1 MESIRTIIIDDHRL
15 FRAGLISLLE
25 LNDEIEV
32 VGDAGNGTEGLEL
45 VRTTNPDIVLL
56 DISFPDES
64 GTDICRSILKLE
76 TGARIIMLTMHT
88 GEEYL
93 AASLVA
99 GAQGY
104 VLKDAAVAELTTA
117 IIAVHNGKKYVS
129 TDMMGQVLDVFQKSS
144 YSRQPAR
151 EPRGR
156 LSKLSTRERE
166 ILELVALGADN
177 LAIAEHLKISAST
190 VKKHRS
196 NIMKKLNI
204 HKTTDLI
211 MYAIRNGLNRPK

>member
-1 MESIRTIIIDDHRL
+1 MESIRTIIIDDHGL
-15 FRAGLISLLE
+15 FRAGLIRLLE
-25 LNDEIEV
+25 LDDEIEV
-32 VGDAGNGTEGLEL
+32 VGDAANGTDGLEL
-45 VRTTNPDIVLL
+45 VRTHNPDIVLL

-76 TGARIIMLTMHT
+76 LGAQVIMLTMHT

-104 VLKDAAVAELTTA
+104 VLKDAAVTELTTA

-129 TDMMGQVLDVFQKSS
+129 TDMMSQVLDVFQRGSS
-144 YSRQPAR
+144 SRHPTR
-151 EPRGR
+151 EDQGP

-166 ILELVALGADN
+166 ILALVGYGADN
-177 LAIAEHLKISAST
+177 LAIAERLKISAST

-196 NIMKKLNI
+196 NIMKKLSI
-204 HKTTDLI
+204 HKTTDLM
-211 MYAIRNGLNRPK
+211 MYAIRNGLNRPI

>member
-1 MESIRTIIIDDHRL
+1 MERIRTIILDDHGL
-15 FRAGLISLLE
+15 FRAGLISLLK
-25 LNDEIEV
+25 LNSKIEV
-32 VGDAGNGTEGLEL
+32 VGDAANGTEGLEL
-45 VRTTNPDIVLL
+45 VRTTKPNIVLL
-56 DISFPDES
+56 DISFPEEN
-64 GTDICRSILKLE
+64 GTDICRSILKME
-76 TGARIIMLTMHT
+76 TGARVIMLTMHT

-99 GAQGY
+99 GAEGY

-129 TDMMGQVLDVFQKSS
+129 ADMMDKVLDVFQSS
-144 YSRQPAR
+144 GLNRPLAR
-151 EPRGR
+151 EPHGP
-156 LSKLSTRERE
+156 LSALSSRELE
-166 ILELVALGADN
+166 ILKLVGFGADN
-177 LAIAEHLKISAST
+177 RAIAEHLKISAST

-211 MYAIRNGLNRPK
+211 MYAIRNGLNRSD